1 MPRLAANLSMMFNE
15 VPFLERFTAARKA
28 GFEGVEFLFPYEFP
42 AAELRSRI
50 VGEGLTQVLFNMP
63 PGNWA
68 AGERGLAALPG
79 RQSEFREGVK
89 RALDYA
95 ATLEC
100 RRVHCMAG
108 IVPADVS
115 LTTAAALYA
124 ANLSWATEQARPAG
138 VKLMIE
144 PINHRDMPG
153 YFLNTQ
159 AQGAAIVEAIGKD
172 RLGLQ
177 FDVYHVQITEGDITK
192 RMEQFMPVIDH
203 MQIADVPA
211 RNEPGTGE
219 IGWEFVF
226 RRIDELGYMGWVGC
240 EYRPVGDTVAGLGW
254 RAVPGLGRSPNWIAP
269 VSSTTTSR
277 HYRSSSI
284 LLTWHDHLDAGAL
297 HPHLL
302 LYCIRVNRLKIAL
315 HP

>member
-42 AAELRSRI
+42 AAELRSRM

-63 PGNWA
+63 PGDWA
-68 AGERGLAALPG
+68 NGERGLAALPG

-115 LTTAAALYA
+115 LTTAAAVYA
-124 ANLSWATEQARPAG
+124 SNLSWAAEQARPAG

-211 RNEPGTGE
+211 RNEPGTGKSA
-219 IGWEFVF
+219 GSSCSGGSMSLATWA
-226 RRIDELGYMGWVGC
+226 GSAANTG
-240 EYRPVGDTVAGLGW
+240 RPAIRSPDWAG
-254 RAVPGLGRSPNWIAP
+254 GRSSGCSETVLNASAADRIRLPAAVRAATRCSAAAP
-269 VSSTTTSR
+269 
-277 HYRSSSI
+277 
-284 LLTWHDHLDAGAL
+284 LT
-297 HPHLL
+297 P
-302 LYCIRVNRLKIAL
+302 
-315 HP
+315 

>member
-15 VPFLERFTAARKA
+15 VPFLDRFAAARKA

-42 AAELRSRI
+42 AAELRSRM

-63 PGNWA
+63 PGDWA
-68 AGERGLAALPG
+68 KGERGIAALPG

-108 IVPADVS
+108 IVPSEVVPD
-115 LTTAAALYA
+115 TAAAVYA
-124 ANLSWATEQARPAG
+124 SNLVWATEQARPAG

-144 PINHRDMPG
+144 PINHRDMPR

-159 AQGAAIVEAIGKD
+159 AQGAAIVEAIGRD

-192 RMEQFMPVIDH
+192 RLEKHMPVIDH

-219 IGWEFVF
+219 IGWEFVL

-240 EYRPVGDTVAGLGW
+240 EYRPAGDTVAGLGW
-254 RAVPGLGRSPNWIAP
+254 RQRFGV
-269 VSSTTTSR
+269 
-277 HYRSSSI
+277 
-284 LLTWHDHLDAGAL
+284 
-297 HPHLL
+297 
-302 LYCIRVNRLKIAL
+302 
-315 HP
+315 

>member
-28 GFEGVEFLFPYEFP
+28 GFEGVEFLFPYEHP
-42 AAELRSRI
+42 AAELRSRL

-63 PGNWA
+63 PGDWA
-68 AGERGLAALPG
+68 NGERGIASLPG
-79 RQSEFREGVK
+79 RQAEFREAVK

-95 ATLEC
+95 ATMEC

-115 LTTAAALYA
+115 LTTAAAIYA
-124 ANLSWATEQARPAG
+124 SNLAWAAEQARPAG

-159 AQGAAIVEAIGKD
+159 AQGAAIVDAIGRD
-172 RLGLQ
+172 RIGLQ

-192 RMEQFMPVIDH
+192 RMEQHMPVIDH

-219 IGWEFVF
+219 IGWDYVF
-226 RRIDELGYMGWVGC
+226 KRIDELGYMGWVGC
-240 EYRPVGDTVAGLGW
+240 EYRPAGDTVAGLIW
-254 RAVPGLGRSPNWIAP
+254 RQKFGL
-269 VSSTTTSR
+269 
-277 HYRSSSI
+277 
-284 LLTWHDHLDAGAL
+284 
-297 HPHLL
+297 
-302 LYCIRVNRLKIAL
+302 
-315 HP
+315 